1 MGGVNGV
8 NVAIE
13 MGGGQ
18 LTPTKMLG
26 RVAVIDVVEV
36 SCAQHA
42 AAPVAP
48 LRIQGSAH
56 NYRPAKPPQHEQAH
70 ERASASA
77 EQACALT
84 LAVLAALCATLPRPA
99 DPAVQ
104 RRLRR

>member
-18 LTPTKMLG
+18 LTPTKKLG

-42 AAPVAP
+42 TASRAAPTTVGLQTVA
-48 LRIQGSAH
+48 A
-56 NYRPAKPPQHEQAH
+56 
-70 ERASASA
+70 
-77 EQACALT
+77 
-84 LAVLAALCATLPRPA
+84 
-99 DPAVQ
+99 
-104 RRLRR
+104 

>member
-56 NYRPAKPPQHEQAH
+56 NYRPAKPPQHEQA
-70 ERASASA
+70 R
-77 EQACALT
+77 EQSNARHQQQRFCAAKALACAG
-84 LAVLAALCATLPRPA
+84 PRTTP
-99 DPAVQ
+99 
-104 RRLRR
+104 RRKRWTTA